1 MKILVLGAGAMG
13 GYYGARLIEAGAD
26 VTFLVRP
33 GRAQALKRQGLAVRS
48 ELGDFHRPVRTVLAG
63 QAYPQYDLILL
74 ACKTYDLA
82 DAIQAVSPAVGRDTA
97 VLPLLNGMG
106 AYDSLDQCFGR
117 QRVLGGVAYIAATLA
132 ADGTVLHAG
141 RADRLIVGARAGQA
155 SAIAAEVHALLSR
168 AAGTRE
174 VSGAIEQELW
184 NKWTMI
190 AAGAVMTCLMRGSV
204 GDIMKTQDGRRLM
217 LDAMAECRS
226 VARACGHA
234 ISEPVVATMQSR
246 LLDDTSTWA
255 ASMMRDIAQGA
266 PRIEADAIVGD
277 LIRRAAAQGNEVP
290 LSRTAYCHLQVYER
304 QRAAAQAAA

>member
-33 GRAQALKRQGLAVRS
+33 GRAQALEREGLAVRS
-48 ELGDFHRPVRTVLAG
+48 ELGDFHRPVRTVQAG
-63 QAYPQYDLILL
+63 EVDAQYDLVLL
-74 ACKTYDLA
+74 ACKAYDLD
-82 DAIQAVSPAVGRDTA
+82 DAIAAISPAVGRGTA
-97 VLPLLNGMG
+97 ILPLLNGLS
-106 AYDSLDQCFGR
+106 AYDRLDHRFGR
-117 QRVLGGVAYIAATLA
+117 ERVLGGVSYIATTLA

-141 RADRLIVGARAGQA
+141 RMDRLVVGPRAAQT
-155 SAIAAEVHALLSR
+155 SALAAEFHALVSR

-184 NKWTMI
+184 NKWAMI
-190 AAGAVMTCLMRGSV
+190 AAGAIMTCLMRGTV
-204 GDIMKTQDGRRLM
+204 ADIMQTQDGRRLM
-217 LDAMAECRS
+217 LDAMAECQA
-226 VARACGHA
+226 VAQLCGHP
-234 ISEPVVATMQSR
+234 IPEPVSNAIQGR
-246 LLDDTSTWA
+246 LLDSSSTWA

-277 LIRRAAAQGNEVP
+277 LIARAAERGRDLP

-304 QRAAAQAAA
+304 QRAAQQTAG